1 MSDFSVAERI
11 SAYVKANGQIQVRKW
26 FIHSLISLS
35 IFYNSRTMYCST
47 VIKKKKNTHTQH
59 IHALMYL
66 INEWGQTI
74 RLVLQYWFI

>member
-47 VIKKKKNTHTQH
+47 VIKKTNTHTQH

-66 INEWGQTI
+66 INE
-74 RLVLQYWFI
+74 